1 MGKHDDIHKDT
12 SQVEP
17 AKRTKRTTRTKC
29 KERAK
34 IEEPSEDSDTTT
46 LSVDSTP
53 LGEGS
58 YSQVL
63 MAKADGIKYVVKK
76 KLEPDT
82 MPMNAFSREIDYALE
97 LARRDIAPEIFA
109 VDLNRRMLIT
119 EHMTTLTDWLN
130 EPSNIQYQAAAAR
143 LCSEM
148 LHAIAKL
155 GIIHL
160 DIKPCNLGVRFG
172 AASGVASSGVA
183 SSGVASSG
191 VASSGVAS
199 SGEAASGAPVK
210 IMLID
215 AGIESVVFHTLGD
228 VGRLLC
234 ISEVADVS
242 IFSMLLV
249 CYTHCKTYFAT
260 CKQFIRTLLDL
271 FKQTTSRKVCS
282 ALEASD
288 VVYEYC
294 TEKGAVEPTT
304 IQAALCVYI
313 VEYGKFKGEASA
325 KVYIKRMA
333 QTACSREETAPLK
346 AKKHIAPKSL
356 HDIATSIEGTQ
367 VLRVGKRFRRT
378 SPL

>member
-1 MGKHDDIHKDT
+1 MGKHDDIYKDT

-17 AKRTKRTTRTKC
+17 AKRTKRTKCTERTKRMKC

-34 IEEPSEDSDTTT
+34 IKEPSEDSDTTT

-130 EPSNIQYQAAAAR
+130 EPSNIQYQAEAAR

-172 AASGVASSGVA
+172 AASSGVA
-183 SSGVASSG
+183 SSGVASSD
-191 VASSGVAS
+191 VPA
-199 SGEAASGAPVK
+199 K
-210 IMLID
+210 IMLVD

-228 VGRLLC
+228 AERLLC

-260 CKQFIRTLLDL
+260 CKHFIRTLLDL

-294 TEKGAVEPTT
+294 TDKGAVEPTT
-304 IQAALCVYI
+304 IQDALCVYI
-313 VEYGKFKGEASA
+313 VKYGKFKSDASA
-325 KVYIKRMA
+325 KVFIKRMA
-333 QTACSREETAPLK
+333 KTACSREETVPLN
-346 AKKHIAPKSL
+346 AKEHIAPKSL
-356 HDIATSIEGTQ
+356 RAIATSIEGTH
-367 VLRVGKRFRRT
+367 VLRVGKRFRNIP
-378 SPL
+378 PL